1 VRKRI
6 SRAPIQPLTS
16 PNKTSSHK
24 SNFQKNKKSSAP
36 KSDPFAYK
44 IEQTVKNFVAPKEE
58 PISEETRLNKY
69 ISNAGVCSRR
79 QADEYI
85 KAGYVTVND
94 DIVLEMGYKV
104 KPKDVVKFKNKK
116 VQGERKVYVLMNKPK
131 GYLTTVSDDR
141 ERKTVMELVDTIKD
155 VRLYPVGRLDRNSMG
170 VLILTN
176 DGELAQ
182 KLSHPSG
189 EVTKVYQVELDKALD
204 QKDLLKIR
212 EGVILEDG
220 KANVD
225 QVEYTMPRGD
235 DRHVG
240 IELHSGKNRI
250 VRRIFESLGYEVERL
265 DRVLYAGLT
274 KKNLPRGKWR
284 FMTEK
289 EIIFLKYFT
298 ANKKEKKPKENQDK

>member
-1 VRKRI
+1 MRKRI

-16 PNKTSSHK
+16 PNKTNFHK
-24 SNFQKNKKSSAP
+24 SSKHKNSLALKK
-36 KSDPFAYK
+36 DPFAYK
-44 IEQTVKNFVAPKEE
+44 IEQAVKDFTPPKEE
-58 PISEETRLNKY
+58 IFSDETRLNKY

-94 DIVLEMGYKV
+94 EQVLEMGYKV
-104 KPKDVVKFKNKK
+104 KPKDIVKFKNKK
-116 VQGERKVYVLMNKPK
+116 VQGERRVYILLNKPK

-141 ERKTVMELVDTIKD
+141 ERKTVMELVNTVKD
-155 VRLYPVGRLDRNSMG
+155 ARLYPVGRLDRNSTG

-204 QKDLLKIR
+204 HKDLVKIR
-212 EGVILEDG
+212 EGVELEDG
-220 KANVD
+220 KARVD
-225 QVEYTMPRGD
+225 QVDYTLPRGND
-235 DRHVG
+235 CHVG

-250 VRRIFESLGYEVERL
+250 VRRIFESLGYEVMKL

-289 EIIFLKYFT
+289 EIIFLKYFVS
-298 ANKKEKKPKENQDK
+298 NKKEKKPKEV

>member
-1 VRKRI
+1 MRKRI
-6 SRAPIQPLTS
+6 SRPTIQPTTS
-16 PNKTSSHK
+16 QRKT
-24 SNFQKNKKSSAP
+24 NFQGNKKGAT
-36 KSDPFAYK
+36 KGDPFAYK
-44 IEQTVKNFVAPKEE
+44 IEQTVKDFRPPKDELM
-58 PISEETRLNKY
+58 PDEETRLNKF

-94 DIVLEMGYKV
+94 VPILEMGHKV
-104 KPKDVVKFKNKK
+104 KPKDVVKFKNKR
-116 VQGERKVYVLMNKPK
+116 VQNEKKVYALLNKPK
-131 GYLTTVSDDR
+131 GYLTTTSDDR
-141 ERKTVMELVDTIKD
+141 ERKTVMELVNTIKD
-155 VRLYPVGRLDRNSMG
+155 VRLYPVGRLDRNSTG
-170 VLILTN
+170 VILMTN

-204 QKDLLKIR
+204 SKDLLKIR
-212 EGVILEDG
+212 AGVVLEDG

-225 QVEYTMPRGD
+225 QVEYTLPRGD
-235 DRHVG
+235 DRFVG

-250 VRRIFESLGYEVERL
+250 VRRIFESLGYEVQKL

-284 FMTEK
+284 FLTEK
-289 EIIFLKYFT
+289 EVIFLKYFI
-298 ANKKEKKPKENQDK
+298 ANKKEKKPKA

>member
-6 SRAPIQPLTS
+6 SRPPIQPLAPT
-16 PNKTSSHK
+16 NKT
-24 SNFQKNKKSSAP
+24 NFQKNKKAFAP
-36 KSDPFAYK
+36 KNDPFAYQIEQAVRNFTPPK
-44 IEQTVKNFVAPKEE
+44 EQTVQD
-58 PISEETRLNKY
+58 ETRLNKY

-94 DIVLEMGYKV
+94 QPVLEMGYKV

-116 VQGERKVYVLMNKPK
+116 VQGERKVYVLLNKPK
-131 GYLTTVSDDR
+131 GYLTTTSDDK
-141 ERKTVMELVDTIKD
+141 ERKTVMELVSTVKD
-155 VRLYPVGRLDRNSMG
+155 VRLYPVGRLDRNSTG
-170 VLILTN
+170 VIMLTN

-204 QKDLLKIR
+204 SKDLLKIR
-212 EGVILEDG
+212 AGLDLEDG
-220 KANVD
+220 KAKVD
-225 QVEYTMPRGD
+225 QVEYTLPRGD

-250 VRRIFESLGYEVERL
+250 VRRIFEHLGYEVQKL

-284 FMTEK
+284 FLTEK
-289 EIIFLKYFT
+289 EIIFLKYFI
-298 ANKKEKKPKENQDK
+298 ANKKEKEAPKK

>member
-1 VRKRI
+1 M
-6 SRAPIQPLTS
+6 P
-16 PNKTSSHK
+16 
-24 SNFQKNKKSSAP
+24 KN
-36 KSDPFAYK
+36 DPFAYK
-44 IEQTVKNFVAPKEE
+44 IEQTVKNFTPPKEE
-58 PISEETRLNKY
+58 AVQEETRLNKY

-94 DIVLEMGYKV
+94 AVVLEMGYKV

-116 VQGERKVYVLMNKPK
+116 VQGEKKVYVLLNKPK

-141 ERKTVMELVDTIKD
+141 ERKTVMELVSTVRD
-155 VRLYPVGRLDRNSMG
+155 VRLYPVGRLDRNSTG
-170 VLILTN
+170 ILLMTN

-189 EVTKVYQVELDKALD
+189 EVTKVYQVELDKPLD
-204 QKDLLKIR
+204 QKDLVKIR
-212 EGVILEDG
+212 EGVLLEDG
-220 KANVD
+220 KASVD
-225 QVEYTMPRGD
+225 QVDYTLPRGD
-235 DRHVG
+235 DRYVG

-250 VRRIFESLGYEVERL
+250 VRRIFESLGYEVQKL

-284 FMTEK
+284 FLTDK
-289 EIIFLKYFT
+289 EVIFLKYFI
-298 ANKKEKKPKENQDK
+298 ANKKEKKPKSE

>member
-1 VRKRI
+1 MRKRI
-6 SRAPIQPLTS
+6 SKPAIQPIS
-16 PNKTSSHK
+16 HNKT
-24 SNFQKNKKSSAP
+24 NFHNKKLDT
-36 KSDPFAYK
+36 KGDPFAYK
-44 IEQTVKNFVAPKEE
+44 IEQSVKNFTPPKETV
-58 PISEETRLNKY
+58 ISDETRLNKF

-79 QADEYI
+79 QADEFI

-94 DIVLEMGYKV
+94 ATVLEMGYKV

-116 VQGERKVYVLMNKPK
+116 VQNEKKVYVLLNKPK
-131 GYLTTVSDDR
+131 GYLTTTSDDR
-141 ERKTVMELVDTIKD
+141 ERKTVMELVSTVKD
-155 VRLYPVGRLDRNSMG
+155 VRLYPVGRLDRNSTG
-170 VLILTN
+170 VILLTN

-212 EGVILEDG
+212 AGVELEDG

-225 QVEYTMPRGD
+225 QVEYTLPRGD
-235 DRHVG
+235 DRIVG

-250 VRRIFESLGYEVERL
+250 VRRIFESLGYEVQKL

-274 KKNLPRGKWR
+274 KKNLPRAKWR
-284 FMTEK
+284 FLTDK
-289 EIIFLKYFT
+289 EVIFLKYFI
-298 ANKKEKKPKENQDK
+298 ANKKEKKPKEA

>member
-1 VRKRI
+1 M
-6 SRAPIQPLTS
+6 
-16 PNKTSSHK
+16 
-24 SNFQKNKKSSAP
+24 
-36 KSDPFAYK
+36 
-44 IEQTVKNFVAPKEE
+44 PKEE
-58 PISEETRLNKY
+58 PIAEETRLNKY

-189 EVTKVYQVELDKALD
+189 EVTKVYQVELDKPLD
-204 QKDLLKIR
+204 HKDLLKIR
-212 EGVILEDG
+212 EGVLLEDG

-225 QVEYTMPRGD
+225 QVDYTLPRGD

-298 ANKKEKKPKENQDK
+298 ANKKEKKPKE

>member
-1 VRKRI
+1 M
-6 SRAPIQPLTS
+6 P
-16 PNKTSSHK
+16 
-24 SNFQKNKKSSAP
+24 KN
-36 KSDPFAYK
+36 DPFAYK
-44 IEQTVKNFVAPKEE
+44 IEQTVKNFTPPKDEPAPDEM
-58 PISEETRLNKY
+58 RLNKF

-94 DIVLEMGYKV
+94 VAVLEMGYKV
-104 KPKDVVKFKNKK
+104 KPSDIVKFKNRK
-116 VQGERKVYVLMNKPK
+116 VQNEKKVYVLLNKPK

-141 ERKTVMELVDTIKD
+141 ERKTVMELVNTVKD
-155 VRLYPVGRLDRNSMG
+155 VRLYPVGRLDRNSTG
-170 VLILTN
+170 ILLMTN

-189 EVTKVYQVELDKALD
+189 EVTKVYQVELDKPLD

-212 EGVILEDG
+212 EGVELEDG

-225 QVEYTMPRGD
+225 QVEYTLPRGD
-235 DRHVG
+235 DKHVG

-250 VRRIFESLGYEVERL
+250 VRRIFESIGYEVQKL

-284 FMTEK
+284 FLTEK
-289 EIIFLKYFT
+289 EVIFLKYFI
-298 ANKKEKKPKENQDK
+298 ANKKEKKKVE

>member
-1 VRKRI
+1 M
-6 SRAPIQPLTS
+6 P
-16 PNKTSSHK
+16 
-24 SNFQKNKKSSAP
+24 KN
-36 KSDPFAYK
+36 DPFAYK
-44 IEQTVKNFVAPKEE
+44 IEQTVKNFTPPKDEPAPDEM
-58 PISEETRLNKY
+58 RLNKF

-94 DIVLEMGYKV
+94 VAVLEMGYKV
-104 KPKDVVKFKNKK
+104 KPSDIVKFKNRK
-116 VQGERKVYVLMNKPK
+116 VQNEKKVYVLLNKPK

-141 ERKTVMELVDTIKD
+141 ERKTVMELVSTVKD
-155 VRLYPVGRLDRNSMG
+155 VRLYPVGRLDRNSTG
-170 VLILTN
+170 ILLMTN

-189 EVTKVYQVELDKALD
+189 EVTKVYQVELDKPLD

-212 EGVILEDG
+212 EGVELEDG

-225 QVEYTMPRGD
+225 QVEYTLPRGD
-235 DRHVG
+235 DKHVG

-250 VRRIFESLGYEVERL
+250 VRRIFESIGYEVQKL

-284 FMTEK
+284 FLTEK
-289 EIIFLKYFT
+289 EVIFLKYFI
-298 ANKKEKKPKENQDK
+298 ANKKEKKKAE

>member
-1 VRKRI
+1 MRKRI
-6 SRAPIQPLTS
+6 SRTTIQPSTS
-16 PNKTSSHK
+16 PNKT
-24 SNFQKNKKSSAP
+24 NFHKNKKSFVP
-36 KSDPFAYK
+36 INDPFAYK
-44 IEQTVKNFVAPKEE
+44 IEQAVKNFTAPKEQL
-58 PISEETRLNKY
+58 IQDETRLNKF

-85 KAGYVTVND
+85 KAGYVSVND
-94 DIVLEMGYKV
+94 AVVLEMGYKV

-116 VQGERKVYVLMNKPK
+116 IQNEKKVYVLLNKPK

-141 ERKTVMELVDTIKD
+141 ERKTVMELVSTVKD
-155 VRLYPVGRLDRNSMG
+155 VRLYPVGRLDRNSTG
-170 VLILTN
+170 IILMTN

-204 QKDLLKIR
+204 QKDILNVR
-212 EGVILEDG
+212 AGVELEDG
-220 KANVD
+220 KANID
-225 QVEYTMPRGD
+225 QIEYTLPRGD

-240 IELHSGKNRI
+240 VELHSGKNRI
-250 VRRIFESLGYEVERL
+250 VRRIFEHLGYEVQKL

-284 FMTEK
+284 FLTEK
-289 EIIFLKYFT
+289 EIIFLKYFI
-298 ANKKEKKPKENQDK
+298 ANKKEKAKDKLPKE

>member
-1 VRKRI
+1 M
-6 SRAPIQPLTS
+6 P
-16 PNKTSSHK
+16 
-24 SNFQKNKKSSAP
+24 KN
-36 KSDPFAYK
+36 DPFAYK
-44 IEQTVKNFVAPKEE
+44 IEQTVKNFTPPKDEPAPDEM
-58 PISEETRLNKY
+58 RLNKF

-94 DIVLEMGYKV
+94 VAVLEMGYKV
-104 KPKDVVKFKNKK
+104 KPSDIVKFKNRK
-116 VQGERKVYVLMNKPK
+116 VQNEKKVYVLLNKPK

-141 ERKTVMELVDTIKD
+141 ERKTVMELVSTVKD
-155 VRLYPVGRLDRNSMG
+155 VRLYPVGRLDRNSTG
-170 VLILTN
+170 ILLMTN

-189 EVTKVYQVELDKALD
+189 EVTKVYQVELDKPLD

-212 EGVILEDG
+212 EGVELEDG

-225 QVEYTMPRGD
+225 QVEYTLPRGD
-235 DRHVG
+235 DKHVG

-250 VRRIFESLGYEVERL
+250 VRRIFESLGYEVQKL

-274 KKNLPRGKWR
+274 KKNLPRAKWR
-284 FMTEK
+284 FLTEK
-289 EIIFLKYFT
+289 EVIFLKYFI
-298 ANKKEKKPKENQDK
+298 ANKKEKKTKEEK

>member
-1 VRKRI
+1 M
-6 SRAPIQPLTS
+6 P
-16 PNKTSSHK
+16 
-24 SNFQKNKKSSAP
+24 KN
-36 KSDPFAYK
+36 DPFAYK
-44 IEQTVKNFVAPKEE
+44 IEQTVKNFTPPKDEPAPDEM
-58 PISEETRLNKY
+58 RLNKF

-94 DIVLEMGYKV
+94 VAVLEMGYKV
-104 KPKDVVKFKNKK
+104 KPSDIVKFKNRK
-116 VQGERKVYVLMNKPK
+116 VQNEKKVYVLLNKPK

-141 ERKTVMELVDTIKD
+141 ERKTVMELVNTVKD
-155 VRLYPVGRLDRNSMG
+155 VRLYPVGRLDRNSTG
-170 VLILTN
+170 ILLMTN

-189 EVTKVYQVELDKALD
+189 EVTKVYQVELDKPLD

-212 EGVILEDG
+212 EGVELEDG

-225 QVEYTMPRGD
+225 QVEYTLPRGD
-235 DRHVG
+235 DKHVG

-250 VRRIFESLGYEVERL
+250 VRRIFESIGYEVQKL

-284 FMTEK
+284 FLTEK
-289 EIIFLKYFT
+289 EVIFLKYFI
-298 ANKKEKKPKENQDK
+298 ANKKEKKTKEEK

>member
-1 VRKRI
+1 MRKRI
-6 SRAPIQPLTS
+6 SRVPIQPLTS
-16 PNKTSSHK
+16 PNKTNFHK
-24 SNFQKNKKSSAP
+24 GKKTFTP
-36 KSDPFAYK
+36 KKDPFAYK
-44 IEQTVKNFVAPKEE
+44 IEQTVKNFTPPKEE
-58 PISEETRLNKY
+58 ITTEGTRLNKY

-85 KAGYVTVND
+85 KAGYVTIND
-94 DIVLEMGYKV
+94 EVILEMGYKV
-104 KPKDVVKFKNKK
+104 KPKDVVKFKNKR
-116 VQGERKVYVLMNKPK
+116 VQGEHKVYILLNKPK

-141 ERKTVMELVDTIKD
+141 ERKTVMELVNTVKD
-155 VRLYPVGRLDRNSMG
+155 ARIYPVGRLDRNSTG

-189 EVTKVYQVELDKALD
+189 EVTKVYQVELDKPLE

-212 EGVILEDG
+212 EGVELEDG
-220 KANVD
+220 KAKID
-225 QVEYTMPRGD
+225 QADYTLPRGD

-240 IELHSGKNRI
+240 VELHSGKNRI
-250 VRRIFESLGYEVERL
+250 VRRIFESLGYEVMKL

-284 FMTEK
+284 FLSEK

-298 ANKKEKKPKENQDK
+298 ANKKEKKPKE

>member
-1 VRKRI
+1 MRKRI
-6 SRAPIQPLTS
+6 SKVPIQPV
-16 PNKTSSHK
+16 TSSSKTNFHK
-24 SNFQKNKKSSAP
+24 SKKQFVP

-44 IEQTVKNFVAPKEE
+44 IEQSVKNFVPPKEVLTQD
-58 PISEETRLNKY
+58 ETRLNKF
-69 ISNAGVCSRR
+69 ISNAGICSRR

-94 DIVLEMGYKV
+94 EVVLEMGYKI
-104 KPKDVVKFKNKK
+104 KPTDTIKFKNKK
-116 VQGERKVYVLMNKPK
+116 VQNDKKVYILLNKPK

-141 ERKTVMELVDTIKD
+141 ERKTVMELVNTVKD
-155 VRLYPVGRLDRNSMG
+155 ARIYPVGRLDRNSTG
-170 VLILTN
+170 ILLLTN

-189 EVTKVYQVELDKALD
+189 EVTKVYQVELDKPLE

-212 EGVILEDG
+212 EGVVLEDG

-225 QVEYTMPRGD
+225 QADYTLPRGD
-235 DRHVG
+235 DRFVG
-240 IELHSGKNRI
+240 VELHSGKNRI
-250 VRRIFESLGYEVERL
+250 VRRIFESLGYEVQKL

-284 FMTEK
+284 FLAEK
-289 EIIFLKYFT
+289 EVIFLKYFI
-298 ANKKEKKPKENQDK
+298 ANKKEKKKA

>member
-1 VRKRI
+1 MRKRI

-16 PNKTSSHK
+16 PNKT
-24 SNFQKNKKSSAP
+24 NFQKNKKSFVP
-36 KSDPFAYK
+36 KNDPFAYK
-44 IEQTVKNFVAPKEE
+44 IEQSVKDFRPPKEE
-58 PISEETRLNKY
+58 ATSEETRLNKF

-85 KAGYVTVND
+85 KAGYVSVND
-94 DIVLEMGYKV
+94 EVILEMGYKV

-116 VQGERKVYVLMNKPK
+116 VQNEKKVYILLNKPK

-141 ERKTVMELVDTIKD
+141 ERQTVMDLVSTVKD
-155 VRLYPVGRLDRNSMG
+155 ARLYPVGRLDRNSTG
-170 VLILTN
+170 VLLLTN

-204 QKDLLKIR
+204 SKDLLKIR
-212 EGVILEDG
+212 AGVELEDG

-225 QVEYTMPRGD
+225 QVDYTLPRGD
-235 DRHVG
+235 DRHIG

-250 VRRIFESLGYEVERL
+250 VRRIFESLGYEVQKL

-274 KKNLPRGKWR
+274 KKIYHVPNGV
-284 FMTEK
+284 
-289 EIIFLKYFT
+289 FLQ
-298 ANKKEKKPKENQDK
+298 KKKSFS

>member
-1 VRKRI
+1 M
-6 SRAPIQPLTS
+6 P
-16 PNKTSSHK
+16 
-24 SNFQKNKKSSAP
+24 KN
-36 KSDPFAYK
+36 DPFAYK
-44 IEQTVKNFVAPKEE
+44 IEQTVKNFTPPKDEPAPDEM
-58 PISEETRLNKY
+58 RLNKF

-94 DIVLEMGYKV
+94 VAVLEMGYKV
-104 KPKDVVKFKNKK
+104 KPSDIVKFKNRK
-116 VQGERKVYVLMNKPK
+116 VQNEKKVYVLLNKPK

-141 ERKTVMELVDTIKD
+141 ERKTVMELVSTVKD
-155 VRLYPVGRLDRNSMG
+155 VRLYPVGRLDRNSTG
-170 VLILTN
+170 ILLMTN

-189 EVTKVYQVELDKALD
+189 EVTKVYQVELDKPLD

-212 EGVILEDG
+212 EGVELEDG

-225 QVEYTMPRGD
+225 QVEYTLPRGD
-235 DRHVG
+235 DKHVG

-250 VRRIFESLGYEVERL
+250 VRRIFESLGYEVQKL

-274 KKNLPRGKWR
+274 KKNLPRAKWR
-284 FMTEK
+284 FLTEK
-289 EIIFLKYFT
+289 EVIFLKYFI
-298 ANKKEKKPKENQDK
+298 ANKKEKKKVE

>member
-6 SRAPIQPLTS
+6 SKAPIQPLTS
-16 PNKTSSHK
+16 PNKT
-24 SNFQKNKKSSAP
+24 NFQKNKKSSVP
-36 KSDPFAYK
+36 KNDPFAYK
-44 IEQTVKNFVAPKEE
+44 IEQAVKNFTPRKDEPVA
-58 PISEETRLNKY
+58 EETRLNKF

-85 KAGYVTVND
+85 RAGYVTVND
-94 DIVLEMGYKV
+94 EVVLEMGYKV
-104 KPKDVVKFKNKK
+104 KPKDVVKFKNKR
-116 VQGERKVYVLMNKPK
+116 VQGEKKVYVLLNKPK

-141 ERKTVMELVDTIKD
+141 DRKTVMELVSTVKD
-155 VRLYPVGRLDRNSMG
+155 VRLYPVGRLDRNSTG

-189 EVTKVYQVELDKALD
+189 EVTKVYQVELDKPLD
-204 QKDLLKIR
+204 SKDLLKIR
-212 EGVILEDG
+212 AGVELEDG
-220 KANVD
+220 RAYVD
-225 QVEYTMPRGD
+225 QVDYTLPRGD

-250 VRRIFESLGYEVERL
+250 VRRIFESLGYEVMKL

-284 FMTEK
+284 FLTEK

-298 ANKKEKKPKENQDK
+298 ANKKDKKPKE

>member
-1 VRKRI
+1 MRKRI
-6 SRAPIQPLTS
+6 SKVPIQPVTS
-16 PNKTSSHK
+16 TSKTNFHK
-24 SNFQKNKKSSAP
+24 GKKQFAT

-44 IEQTVKNFVAPKEE
+44 IEQSVKNFVPPKEV
-58 PISEETRLNKY
+58 ITQDETRLNKF
-69 ISNAGVCSRR
+69 ISNAGICSRR

-94 DIVLEMGYKV
+94 EVVLEMGYKV
-104 KPKDVVKFKNKK
+104 KPSDIIKFKNKK
-116 VQGERKVYVLMNKPK
+116 VQNDKKVYILLNKPK

-141 ERKTVMELVDTIKD
+141 ERKTVMELVHTVKD
-155 VRLYPVGRLDRNSMG
+155 ARIYPVGRLDRNSTG
-170 VLILTN
+170 ILLLTN

-189 EVTKVYQVELDKALD
+189 EVTKVYQVELDKPLE

-212 EGVILEDG
+212 EGVVLEDG

-225 QVEYTMPRGD
+225 QADYTLPRGD
-235 DRHVG
+235 DRFVG
-240 IELHSGKNRI
+240 VELHSGKNRI
-250 VRRIFESLGYEVERL
+250 VRRIFESLGYEVQKL

-284 FMTEK
+284 FLTEK
-289 EIIFLKYFT
+289 EVIFLKYFI
-298 ANKKEKKPKENQDK
+298 ANKKEKKKA

>member
-1 VRKRI
+1 MRKRI

-16 PNKTSSHK
+16 PNKT
-24 SNFQKNKKSSAP
+24 NFHKNKKSFAT
-36 KSDPFAYK
+36 KNDPFAYK
-44 IEQTVKNFVAPKEE
+44 IEQAVKDFTPPKE
-58 PISEETRLNKY
+58 SAQEETRLNKF

-85 KAGYVTVND
+85 KAGYVSVND
-94 DIVLEMGYKV
+94 EVVLEMGYKV
-104 KPKDVVKFKNKK
+104 KQKDVVKFKNKK
-116 VQGERKVYVLMNKPK
+116 VQNDKKVYVLLNKPK

-141 ERKTVMELVDTIKD
+141 ERKTVMELVNTVKD
-155 VRLYPVGRLDRNSMG
+155 VRLYPVGRLDRNSTG
-170 VLILTN
+170 VLLMTN

-189 EVTKVYQVELDKALD
+189 EVTKVYQVELDKPLD

-212 EGVILEDG
+212 EGVELEDG
-220 KANVD
+220 KAKVD
-225 QVEYTMPRGD
+225 QVEYTLPRGD
-235 DRHVG
+235 DKHVG

-250 VRRIFESLGYEVERL
+250 VRRIFEHLDYEVQKL

-284 FMTEK
+284 FLTEK

-298 ANKKEKKPKENQDK
+298 ANKKEKKKAKED

>member
-1 VRKRI
+1 M
-6 SRAPIQPLTS
+6 P
-16 PNKTSSHK
+16 
-24 SNFQKNKKSSAP
+24 KN
-36 KSDPFAYK
+36 DPFAYK
-44 IEQTVKNFVAPKEE
+44 IEQTVKNFTPPKDEPAPDEM
-58 PISEETRLNKY
+58 RLNKF

-94 DIVLEMGYKV
+94 VAVLEMGYKV
-104 KPKDVVKFKNKK
+104 KPSDIVKFKNRK
-116 VQGERKVYVLMNKPK
+116 VQNEKKVYVLLNKPK

-141 ERKTVMELVDTIKD
+141 ERKTVMELVNTVKD
-155 VRLYPVGRLDRNSMG
+155 VRLYPVGRLDRNSTG
-170 VLILTN
+170 ILLMTN

-189 EVTKVYQVELDKALD
+189 EVTKVYQVELDKPLD

-212 EGVILEDG
+212 EGVELEDG

-225 QVEYTMPRGD
+225 QVEYTLPRGD
-235 DRHVG
+235 DKHVG

-250 VRRIFESLGYEVERL
+250 VRRIFESIGYEVQKL

-284 FMTEK
+284 FLTEK
-289 EIIFLKYFT
+289 EVIFLKYFI
-298 ANKKEKKPKENQDK
+298 ANKKEKKKAE